1 MDEDDN
7 SFPMDFYV
15 EDPSPRPWKFRPE
28 GYLAVILSD
37 DDDGERAAN
46 ALVAD
51 GFARDDFKLHT
62 GKQILAN
69 FEVYSARRNL
79 TDKVTGPVV
88 DDSEGRERYLGYARE
103 AVARCGFACRTKTG
117 WRRPSGRSRTPRTC
131 THAIGAPRSRPT
143 SSRGA
148 PTHPENAAGRRAP
161 FAPPGGV
168 WLHDMVPPVARRR
181 ACYLRGG
188 RPDSIT
194 P

>member
-51 GFARDDFKLHT
+51 GFARDDFKLYT

-103 AVARCGFACRTKTG
+103 GRCALWLRLPDEDKVATALRSLADTTYVHARYWGAEKQTDFQP
-117 WRRPSGRSRTPRTC
+117 WR
-131 THAIGAPRSRPT
+131 AD
-143 SSRGA
+143 
-148 PTHPENAAGRRAP
+148 
-161 FAPPGGV
+161 PP
-168 WLHDMVPPVARRR
+168 
-181 ACYLRGG
+181 
-188 RPDSIT
+188 
-194 P
+194 